1 MNRKNGPEPT
11 QPTPWIGWAML
22 ALVLGTVTFT
32 VALLLLPVSLRFL
45 TSNTN
50 LISSAV
56 ERSAEWGTDTSGSS
70 IGVSSESLTD
80 SISMVQDAIPG
91 ITNKTIGT
99 PGLGNPVAMA
109 GGRIGLERESQSDN
123 APFQSN
129 LDDKP
134 WSTAGGPRD
143 GLFPFTQSVDIA
155 SGPIQLARATA
166 ENPNSPTSRSSENAT
181 QSNAA
186 VSTQPN
192 VGVSTQSN
200 APVPTQSVD
209 AAKQGSP
216 APVSA
221 DPTDSPRK
229 SDKAT
234 VQTIVEVRNKTTVA
248 LSRMLDSGFY
258 AGYEANYLWLL
269 NKSSMGL
276 RLSQPDDQPISISPA
291 ESYGPGGRIW
301 IGMRAA
307 ERGIQATY
315 SFYRGQNQ
323 DDAKS
328 VGVPQLLSRAIAVH
342 DLQTFDIEVTQPFRL
357 AGVAL
362 EVTAGARHLDYQ
374 GDDSLFVLAEP
385 TSVLHAVGASSATN
399 SLSALGFTGSI
410 HGKHVLPSTVF
421 GDLFPFLYD
430 DCDVSGCYTRRSFW
444 YWNVRAS
451 ALWGESKAAALTS
464 AAVSVNNPSGAVG
477 YAASRDYAMATN
489 ASESML
495 STLEL
500 QLGIE
505 HRRRLFMFP
514 NADLVFRSGIE
525 FRRFS
530 LGRSFASAESFAFMQ
545 DDDDTFGLRLD
556 AYADSQDRVLR
567 MFGLVFAVGA
577 NF

>member
-32 VALLLLPVSLRFL
+32 VALLLMPVSLRFL

-50 LISSAV
+50 LSSSAV
-56 ERSAEWGTDTSGSS
+56 EESAEWGTDTSGSS

-91 ITNKTIGT
+91 MTNKTIGT
-99 PGLGNPVAMA
+99 PGLGNPVATA
-109 GGRIGLERESQSDN
+109 GGRNGLEQENRSDN
-123 APFQSN
+123 ASFQSN
-129 LDDKP
+129 LDDKA
-134 WSTAGGPRD
+134 WSIAGGPRD
-143 GLFPFTQSVDIA
+143 GLFPFTQNVDAA
-155 SGPIQLARATA
+155 SGSIQLARATA
-166 ENPNSPTSRSSENAT
+166 ENPNSPMSRSSENAT
-181 QSNAA
+181 QSNAP
-186 VSTQPN
+186 VS
-192 VGVSTQSN
+192 
-200 APVPTQSVD
+200 TQSVD

-216 APVSA
+216 SPVSA
-221 DPTDSPRK
+221 EQADSPSK
-229 SDKAT
+229 NDKAT
-234 VQTIVEVRNKTTVA
+234 VQTIVEVRNKATVA

-258 AGYEANYLWLL
+258 AGYEADYLWLL

-276 RLSQPDDQPISISPA
+276 RLSQPDDQPVSISPV

-328 VGVPQLLSRAIAVH
+328 AGMPQLLSRAIAVH

-357 AGVAL
+357 AGVGL

-374 GDDSLFVLAEP
+374 GNDSLFVLAEP
-385 TSVLHAVGASSATN
+385 TSDLHAVGTSSATN

-410 HGKHVLPSTVF
+410 HGQHVFPSTVF
-421 GDLFPFLYD
+421 GDLFPFLHD

-444 YWNVRAS
+444 YWDVRAS

-514 NADLVFRSGIE
+514 NADLVFRSGVE

>member
-1 MNRKNGPEPT
+1 MNRKNGLEPT
-11 QPTPWIGWAML
+11 QPTTRTGWAML

-32 VALLLLPVSLRFL
+32 VALILMPVSLRFL
-45 TSNTN
+45 TSNAN
-50 LISSAV
+50 LGSSAV
-56 ERSAEWGTDTSGSS
+56 QGSADWGTDTSGSF

-91 ITNKTIGT
+91 ITNKTIGR
-99 PGLGNPVAMA
+99 PDSANPVATA
-109 GGRIGLERESQSDN
+109 GGRNGLERESRSDN
-123 APFQSN
+123 ASFQSN

-134 WSTAGGPRD
+134 WSIAGGPRD
-143 GLFPFTQSVDIA
+143 GLVPFNQSVDAA
-155 SGPIQLARATA
+155 SASIQLARATA
-166 ENPNSPTSRSSENAT
+166 ENVNSPMSRSIGKAT
-181 QSNAA
+181 QPNAA

-192 VGVSTQSN
+192 AAVSTQSN
-200 APVPTQSVD
+200 APVSTPSDD

-216 APVSA
+216 SPVSA
-221 DPTDSPRK
+221 DQTASPSE

-234 VQTIVEVRNKTTVA
+234 VQTIVEMRNKTTVA

-258 AGYEANYLWLL
+258 AGYEADYLWLL

-276 RLSQPDDQPISISPA
+276 RLSQPDDQPVSISPA

-301 IGMRAA
+301 IGMRTA
-307 ERGIQATY
+307 ERGIRATY

-328 VGVPQLLSRAIAVH
+328 AGMPQLLSRAIAVH

-357 AGVAL
+357 AGVGL

-374 GDDSLFVLAEP
+374 GNDSLFVLAEP
-385 TSVLHAVGASSATN
+385 TSDLHAVGTSSATN

-421 GDLFPFLYD
+421 GDLFPFLHD

-444 YWNVRAS
+444 YWDVRAS

-514 NADLVFRSGIE
+514 NADLVFRSGVE

-556 AYADSQDRVLR
+556 AYSDSQDRVLR
-567 MFGLVFAVGA
+567 MLGLVFAVGA